1 MTKKSNEILKSI
13 ARKLIAV
20 AVVAVIVAVYLM
32 LSVTDADNKPVY
44 KSKIDTSKYVEATE
58 KLEGTL
64 DDHRLVAKNDSYE
77 LYLKDDTLSIKVK
90 DLKTGEVMNSTIAEP
105 QGQVNDKWKGFI
117 QSGVVLTLIKGVD
130 DSIQADLVTAA
141 ANETVDVK
149 VTDLVNGFKADVDF
163 TEYRISFTMYVTLE
177 GNDVC
182 VAIPDNTI
190 KEYGKESGKGDIYVV
205 GSIQVYPCL
214 GATYLGEEEGYMFIP
229 DGSGALITLED
240 KEGKYVDGYSKKIYG
255 EDAGFKDKTTN
266 TLLWEEIDMINKAEN
281 ILAPV
286 YGMVHTDRGM
296 GYLAIIEEGDTR
308 ASIEAEPNG
317 VNIGYNR
324 IYTKFIFNQVYTEY
338 TSQDTKGSYKRYESA
353 RTHMD
358 ISMRFRFVSG
368 DSADYAGL
376 AVAYREYLLDNGLVK
391 ADLDTS
397 YNTRIDFLGTEREN
411 WLTSTTAVPMTTI
424 DNIRE
429 IYDEL
434 KDANIT
440 DIVTVYK
447 GWQDGG
453 IQNIPVTEYKADS
466 EIGGT
471 KELTKLVN
479 ELKDSDINFNLYQ
492 EAVRINPG
500 ESSTTFNI
508 IKMNNK
514 RVYEENVYMDVYQEF
529 NFVTP
534 ERTATIL
541 KAVTEEYTDDG
552 IENIAIA
559 GMSNNLFSYYYSSVY
574 YTRQETADVYEKS
587 IANTS
592 EYMNVMLEQPFAYLW
607 KYTDAFLDMPLTSS
621 NYMYES
627 AQVPFLAIALKGV
640 VPMYSDYVNFE
651 ANKKEFFLKLVETGT
666 FPSFYITYEDSAAL
680 IYTNSADVYSSKYSV
695 YKQEIINYANELS
708 ALSSKV
714 EDAMIIDH
722 KYVQDEVV
730 EVTYDNGVKVY
741 INYTEEAVTVDG
753 VTIDGMS
760 YKVGDG
766 NE

>member
-1 MTKKSNEILKSI
+1 MTKKSTEILKSI
-13 ARKLIAV
+13 VKKLIPV
-20 AVVAVIVAVYLM
+20 AVVAAVVAIYLA
-32 LSVTDADNKPVY
+32 LSVTDAENKEPY
-44 KSKIDTSKYVEATE
+44 DSKVDTSKYVEATE

-77 LYLKDDTLSIKVK
+77 LYLKDETLSIKIK
-90 DLKTGEVMNSTIAEP
+90 DLKTGEVMDSTVADP
-105 QGQVNDKWKGFI
+105 QGTVNDKWKGFM

-130 DSIQADLVTAA
+130 DSIQADLVNEAA
-141 ANETVDVK
+141 KDAVDIK

-182 VAIPDNTI
+182 VVIPDDTI
-190 KEYGKESGKGDIYVV
+190 NEYGKTNGEGSIYVV
-205 GSIQVYPCL
+205 GSIQLYPFM
-214 GATYLGEEEGYMFIP
+214 GATHLGDENGYMFIP

-240 KEGKYVDGYSKKIYG
+240 KEGKYVDGYSKFIYG
-255 EDAGFKDKTTN
+255 SDAGFSNNTTKTF
-266 TLLWEEIDMINKAEN
+266 LWDEIDMINKAEN
-281 ILAPV
+281 ILAPI
-286 YGMVHTDRGM
+286 YGMVHTDRGI
-296 GYLAIIEEGDTR
+296 GYLAIIEEGDSR
-308 ASIEAEPNG
+308 ASIEAAPNG
-317 VNIGYNR
+317 VNIEYNR
-324 IYTKFIFNQVYTEY
+324 IYTKFIFNQIYTEY
-338 TSQDTKGSYKRYESA
+338 TSQDTTGSYKRYETN

-368 DSADYAGL
+368 ESADYAGL
-376 AVAYREYLLDNGLVK
+376 AVAYREYLLDNGVVK

-411 WLTSTTAVPMTTI
+411 WLTSTTPVTMTTI

-434 KDANIT
+434 KDANVT
-440 DIVTVYK
+440 DILTVYK

-453 IQNIPVTEYKADS
+453 VQNIPVTEYEADS

-471 KELTKLVN
+471 KELTKLVD
-479 ELKDSDINFNLYQ
+479 ELKGSDINFNLYQ
-492 EAVRINPG
+492 ETVRINPG
-500 ESSTTFNI
+500 ESNTTFNI

-514 RVYEENVYMDVYQEF
+514 RVYEEKVYMDVYETF

-534 ERTATIL
+534 ERSATIL
-541 KAVTEEYTDDG
+541 KTVTEQYTDDG

-559 GMSNNLFSYYYSSVY
+559 GMSDNLFSYYYSTVY
-574 YTRQETADVYEKS
+574 YSRQETADVFEKS
-587 IANTS
+587 IADAS
-592 EYMNVMLEQPFAYLW
+592 EYMNIILEQPFEYLW
-607 KYTDAFLDMPLTSS
+607 KYTDAFIDMPLSSS

-627 AQVPFLAIALKGV
+627 QQIPFLAIALKGV

-680 IYTNSADVYSSKYSV
+680 INTNSADVYSSKYSV
-695 YKQEIINYANELS
+695 YKQEIISYANELS
-708 ALSSKV
+708 ALSAKV
-714 EDAMIIDH
+714 EDAVIVDH
-722 KYVQDEVV
+722 EYVQNDVAV
-730 EVTYDNGVKVY
+730 VTYDNGVKVY
-741 INYTEEAVTVDG
+741 VNYTEEAVTVDG
-753 VTIDGMS
+753 ITIDGMS